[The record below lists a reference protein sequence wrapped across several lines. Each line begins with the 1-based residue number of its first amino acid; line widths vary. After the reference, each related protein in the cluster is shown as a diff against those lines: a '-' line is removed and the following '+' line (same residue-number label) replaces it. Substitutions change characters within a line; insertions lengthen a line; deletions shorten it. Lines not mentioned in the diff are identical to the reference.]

1 MEETRGSSRN
11 AAILSVVLAWLP
23 VLTVVAGGLWGLY
36 TYIDH
41 QNEVQRQ
48 SAADSDRDAATRRIE
63 AQRPFLEKQLALY
76 FETAQVAGRLVTLDV
91 KSGDWSD
98 AEQRFWA
105 LYWSELSMVEHKIVE
120 QAMVEFGK
128 ALKAYK
134 EAPNSE
140 TKSAIDIAALNL
152 AHAIRS
158 GIEDAW
164 KGNQLQRDLP

>member
-1 MEETRGSSRN
+1 MEEKQGPSNNT
-11 AAILSVVLAWLP
+11 AILGVVQAWLP

-41 QNEVQRQ
+41 QNEIQRE
-48 SAADSDRDAATRRIE
+48 SASASEHDAATRRIE

-91 KSGDWSD
+91 KSSDWSD

-120 QAMVEFGK
+120 QAMVDFGK
-128 ALKAYK
+128 ALNAYK
-134 EAPNSE
+134 ADPNSS
-140 TKSAIDIAALNL
+140 TKGMMDSAALDL

-164 KGNQLQRDLP
+164 KGNQPQRN